1 MINTNTLQKYPF
13 SYPILKTDCLI
24 ETNAYNDLKKNWPE
38 FAIFQTT
45 SAGQVSRNNLELKKS
60 NNNYNKIYKSFR
72 NLYDELNSQSFRD
85 FLKTKIDLELA
96 KKEQGFI
103 GDFDS
108 SELVMHIAESTNG
121 YENPW
126 HVDTRG
132 RIIHF
137 LIYFG
142 DETIQEGGELGI
154 AEHKPLKSVLDYKQ
168 YPDKNNL
175 ENIQYIQPKN
185 NVGVFILSQN
195 NSYHK
200 GCSTKGLRRFIYA
213 GYTNKSGNAW
223 KTNNNWTEGKNFV
236 QRIKEEK

>member
-1 MINTNTLQKYPF
+1 MN
-13 SYPILKTDCLI
+13 
-24 ETNAYNDLKKNWPE
+24 
-38 FAIFQTT
+38 TT
-45 SAGQVSRNNLELKKS
+45 SAGQISRNNIELKKD
-60 NNNYNKIYKSFR
+60 NNNYNIIHPLFK
-72 NLYDELNSQSFRD
+72 NLYDELNSLEFRN
-85 FLKTKIDLELA
+85 FLKTKFDFNKAQI
-96 KKEQGFI
+96 EQGFI

-108 SELVMHIAESTNG
+108 SELVMHIAESKDG

-142 DETIQEGGELGI
+142 DETINEGGELAIG
-154 AEHKPLKSVLDYKQ
+154 EHKALKSFLDYKQ
-168 YPDKNNL
+168 YPDKTSL
-175 ENIQYIQPKN
+175 ENIQYIKPKN
-185 NVGVFILSQN
+185 NVGVFILFQN

-223 KTNNNWTEGKNFV
+223 KTNNWGTGISFSE
-236 QRIKEEK
+236 RIKEEKKK